1 LERTGSER
9 RKEGSSHPDIAMIR
23 LTKTINAWG
32 TPGFEDTLKGE
43 VEQLDAD
50 QLPLQQALSTSSH
63 VTDSQ
68 RTVTIIRAS
77 DDEDLIHIKAGIFY
91 SGIIAGCSCADDPT
105 PIDEQN
111 EYCVVQIEINKQTA
125 EATITL
131 LDE

>member
-1 LERTGSER
+1 
-9 RKEGSSHPDIAMIR
+9 MIR
-23 LTKTINAWG
+23 LTKTLNTWG

-50 QLPLQQALSTSSH
+50 RLPLQRALSTSSH

-111 EYCVVQIEINKQTA
+111 EYCVVQIDINKQTA
-125 EATITL
+125 EATIML

>member
-1 LERTGSER
+1 
-9 RKEGSSHPDIAMIR
+9 MIR
-23 LTKTINAWG
+23 LTKTLNAWG
-32 TPGFEDTLKGE
+32 TSGFGDTLKGE
-43 VEQLDAD
+43 VEQLATDR
-50 QLPLQQALSTSSH
+50 LPLQQALSTSSH

-68 RTVTIIRAS
+68 RTLTIIRVS
-77 DDEDLIHIKAGIFY
+77 DGEDLIHIKAGIFY

-111 EYCVVQIEINKQTA
+111 EYCVVQIDINKQTA

>member
-1 LERTGSER
+1 
-9 RKEGSSHPDIAMIR
+9 MIR

-68 RTVTIIRAS
+68 RTLTIIRVS

>member
-1 LERTGSER
+1 MASKPT
-9 RKEGSSHPDIAMIR
+9 DIAMIR
-23 LTKTINAWG
+23 LTKTLNAWG
-32 TPGFEDTLKGE
+32 TPGFEDMFKGE

-50 QLPLQQALSTSSH
+50 RLPLQQALSTSSH

-68 RTVTIIRAS
+68 RTVTIIRTS
-77 DDEDLIHIKAGIFY
+77 EDEDLIHIKAGIFY

-111 EYCVVQIEINKQTA
+111 EYCVVHIDIHKQTA

>member
-1 LERTGSER
+1 
-9 RKEGSSHPDIAMIR
+9 MIR
-23 LTKTINAWG
+23 LTKTLNTWG
-32 TPGFEDTLKGE
+32 TPGFQDTLKGE
-43 VEQLDAD
+43 VAQLDAD
-50 QLPLQQALSTSSH
+50 RLPLQQALSTSSH

-68 RTVTIIRAS
+68 PTVTIIRAS

>member
-1 LERTGSER
+1 
-9 RKEGSSHPDIAMIR
+9 MIR
-23 LTKTINAWG
+23 LTKTLNTWG

-50 QLPLQQALSTSSH
+50 RLPLQQALSTSSH

-111 EYCVVQIEINKQTA
+111 EYCVVQIDINKQTA

>member
-1 LERTGSER
+1 MPGEHRVLKTPS
-9 RKEGSSHPDIAMIR
+9 KVKSSNSTQIS
-23 LTKTINAWG
+23 
-32 TPGFEDTLKGE
+32 
-43 VEQLDAD
+43 
-50 QLPLQQALSTSSH
+50 LPLQQALSTSSH

-68 RTVTIIRAS
+68 RTVTIIRVS
-77 DDEDLIHIKAGIFY
+77 DGENLIHIKAGIFY

>member
-1 LERTGSER
+1 
-9 RKEGSSHPDIAMIR
+9 MIR
-23 LTKTINAWG
+23 LTKTLNAWG
-32 TPGFEDTLKGE
+32 TSGFGDTLKGE
-43 VEQLDAD
+43 VEQLDVD
-50 QLPLQQALSTSSH
+50 RLPLLQALSTSSH

-68 RTVTIIRAS
+68 RTVTIIRVS
-77 DDEDLIHIKAGIFY
+77 DGENLIHIKAGIFY